1 MKPLGQ
7 NGAFGTAFTVEAPN
21 PDTES
26 HEPITMCMKVFNIH
40 GNKRFNELTRIQREL
55 TNLTI
60 LKNEEQI
67 LHLYGIT
74 YLPNGQL
81 GLLTKYYKNKTL
93 GDYMWDVQKKTD
105 SLKSYN
111 IEETFKDEIP
121 IVKSLISAMRVLY
134 DKKIMHRDLKP
145 GNVCLGDDGKTCI
158 LIDFGFSSQVEGDK
172 LENQSGVG
180 TQD

>member
-1 MKPLGQ
+1 MIFNKLSR
-7 NGAFGTAFTVEAPN
+7 EAPN

-67 LHLYGIT
+67 LHVLWFSAGWLLSCMALPIFLMVSSACLPSIIKTRHLAIICIVFLYTRISFR
-74 YLPNGQL
+74 
-81 GLLTKYYKNKTL
+81 
-93 GDYMWDVQKKTD
+93 WDVQKRTD
-105 SLKSYN
+105 SLKPYN

-134 DKKIMHRDLKP
+134 DKKIMHRDLK
-145 GNVCLGDDGKTCI
+145 V
-158 LIDFGFSSQVEGDK
+158 
-172 LENQSGVG
+172 
-180 TQD
+180 